1 MLPLLQ
7 QTLSVAISN
16 NKTFNEKKVLKLIF
30 SLFPSTLILSLL
42 IIMSRIVLT
51 TIGSLGDLHPQIA
64 LALELQKRDHDVV
77 LATHQEYQEPIE
89 KLGLEFHRIRP
100 DNTALRDSQEMS
112 RMMELKTGTEY
123 VIRNWICRNLR
134 ETYTDLISIAKDA
147 DLIIAGEG
155 VVAARLVAEKLGIS
169 WVFAVLQPASFL
181 SVYDPSVIPIFPFLG
196 KYRRLDSM
204 LNRGI
209 IQLSKIIAKSWAK
222 PIHQLR
228 QELGLPKLVGN
239 PIIDDKYSPYLVLAI
254 FSPVF
259 AKPQPDWAS
268 NTVITGFTFYDG
280 SEAGTKLT
288 PELEQFLDRGEAP
301 IVFTLGSATVM
312 TPGNFY
318 QESIQAAKLLNRR
331 AVLLIGKNIIA
342 ENLPESIITVNYA
355 PYSQIFPRACA
366 IVHQGGIGTTAQALR
381 AGHPTLVMPYSH
393 DQPDNAA
400 RAERLGTSLTI
411 SRKQYSAKRVAEKLD
426 KLLNNPQYRAKA
438 ADIGGMV
445 QAENGVRVACDA
457 IEKQLQS
464 VGNSLI

>member
-1 MLPLLQ
+1 
-7 QTLSVAISN
+7 
-16 NKTFNEKKVLKLIF
+16 
-30 SLFPSTLILSLL
+30 
-42 IIMSRIVLT
+42 MSRIVLT

-64 LALELQKRDHDVV
+64 LALELQKRGHDVV
-77 LATHQEYQEPIE
+77 LATHQEYQELIK

-100 DNTALRDSQEMS
+100 DNTALNDPQEMS

-123 VIRNWICRNLR
+123 VIRNWICQNLR

-228 QELGLPKLVGN
+228 KELGLPKLVGN

-331 AVLLIGKNIIA
+331 AVLLIGKNIIP
-342 ENLPESIITVNYA
+342 ENLPETITTVSYA
-355 PYSQIFPRACA
+355 PYSRIFHRACA
-366 IVHQGGIGTTAQALR
+366 IVHQGGIGTTA
-381 AGHPTLVMPYSH
+381 
-393 DQPDNAA
+393 
-400 RAERLGTSLTI
+400 
-411 SRKQYSAKRVAEKLD
+411 
-426 KLLNNPQYRAKA
+426 
-438 ADIGGMV
+438 
-445 QAENGVRVACDA
+445 
-457 IEKQLQS
+457 
-464 VGNSLI
+464 